1 MKKSKIAAGVL
12 LLAMGLTPVNSGL
25 SYADD
30 IEETQVETS
39 AEEKDTNKELSD
51 ELIKNT
57 NEELNT
63 ETKDVTD
70 DDKNAN
76 NNEDEF
82 EISDPISVDNQQASA
97 DENGFSVDEYI
108 DEKVK
113 EIEATKLYK
122 IASADEIKT
131 FDEAIEKLKAEYKDQ
146 GEDKTAEL
154 DEKIEK
160 AQADLGRT
168 VVFAKPVRTRLRVL
182 SKIADNKLA
191 KEKDSELEKAN
202 NKAKDLIH
210 NKNSNLDDLYTAS
223 ENLVKLVGTYT
234 LDKDSLDETYNKG
247 GYPSD
252 LLETFTE
259 KDYKRGLD
267 ELELEKEAYLEDSK
281 RYSEDSLKQLEEGE
295 QLVTDQ
301 AKIVKVY
308 KKALEDLKNA
318 EGLDGINEKIN
329 ALTQPAY
336 DMDNMVIQ
344 YNKNVKDK
352 AEAEDKLQKD
362 IEKALDDADF
372 KENEAYKRTSTKNK
386 DNYKEAYNKLEE
398 KKTSEN
404 LKALNDI
411 KKEIK
416 TNTFSAKLAE
426 LRSAIE
432 NPENKSVSDAKF
444 KEIKQEYLDML
455 DEIEADETK
464 TLDDL
469 KDFEDNQ
476 LPKYYD
482 RINPSST
489 PRKQK
494 RKVVTKKSKGKV
506 RTGVESI
513 LPIAGGVAVVAA
525 IALFLTGKK
534 K

>member
-39 AEEKDTNKELSD
+39 AEEKDTNKELND

-63 ETKDVTD
+63 QTKDVTD
-70 DDKNAN
+70 DDKNTN
-76 NNEDEF
+76 KTEDDL
-82 EISDPISVDNQQASA
+82 EISDPISEDNQQASA
-97 DENGFSVDEYI
+97 DENDFSVDKYI

-131 FDEAIEKLKAEYKDQ
+131 FDEAIKKLKAEYKDQ

-202 NKAKDLIH
+202 NKAKELIYS
-210 NKNSNLDDLYTAS
+210 KNTSPDDLYTAS

-234 LDKDSLDETYNKG
+234 LDKNSLDESYNKG

-267 ELELEKEAYLEDSK
+267 ELKLEKEAYLEDSK
-281 RYSEDSLKQLEEGE
+281 RYEDSLKQLEEGE
-295 QLVTDQ
+295 QLVTNQ
-301 AKIVKVY
+301 AQIVKAY

-336 DMDNMVIQ
+336 DMDNIVIQ
-344 YNKNVKDK
+344 YNKKVKDK
-352 AEAEDKLQKD
+352 AESEDKLQKD

-386 DNYKEAYNKLEE
+386 DNYKEAYNKLKEN
-398 KKTSEN
+398 KTSEN

-411 KKEIK
+411 KEEIK

-426 LRSAIE
+426 LRAAID
-432 NPENKSVSDAKF
+432 NPENKSVSDSKF

-455 DEIEADETK
+455 DEIESDETK

-469 KDFEDNQ
+469 KDFEEKQ

-489 PRKQK
+489 PRREQK

-525 IALFLTGKK
+525 IALFLTRKK

>member
-30 IEETQVETS
+30 IEETQVEEITQTEPTDKETEDKAS
-39 AEEKDTNKELSD
+39 EDTNKNGE
-51 ELIKNT
+51 N
-57 NEELNT
+57 
-63 ETKDVTD
+63 KDQL
-70 DDKNAN
+70 
-76 NNEDEF
+76 
-82 EISDPISVDNQQASA
+82 EISEEKEIENQQANEVEPLVE
-97 DENGFSVDEYI
+97 DFSMEEFI
-108 DEKVK
+108 NNKVS
-113 EIEATKLYK
+113 EISTTKLYK
-122 IASADEIKT
+122 IATSEELTAFNTNIESLKT
-131 FDEAIEKLKAEYKDQ
+131 ESKDL
-146 GEDKTAEL
+146 GEDKSEEVANKI
-154 DEKIEK
+154 DEYSKV
-160 AQADLGRT
+160 LGRT
-168 VVFAKPVRTRLRVL
+168 VVFAKPYKTRLRIL
-182 SKIADNKLA
+182 TKIADNKLA
-191 KEKDSELEKAN
+191 KEKSEDLSKAN
-202 NKAKDLIH
+202 KEAKDLIYA
-210 NKNSNLDDLYTAS
+210 KDTSLDSLSDAGQKLLDL
-223 ENLVKLVGTYT
+223 LGTYD
-234 LDKDSLDETYNKG
+234 LDNESLKDIYKLD
-247 GYPSD
+247 GYPGEVIES
-252 LLETFTE
+252 FTE
-259 KDYKRGLD
+259 NDFARGLD
-267 ELELEKEAYLEDSK
+267 ELELEKEAYLSDAK
-281 RYSEDSLKQLEEGE
+281 RYEDSLKQLEEGE

-301 AKIVKVY
+301 AKIVKAY
-308 KKALEDLKNA
+308 KKALEELKNA
-318 EGLDGINEKIN
+318 EGLDDINEKIN

-336 DMDNMVIQ
+336 DMDNMVVQ
-344 YNKNVKDK
+344 YNKKVKEK
-352 AEAEDKLQKD
+352 AESEEKLQKD

-386 DNYKEAYNKLEE
+386 DNYKEAYNKLKEN
-398 KKTSEN
+398 KTSEN

-411 KKEIK
+411 KEEIK
-416 TNTFSAKLAE
+416 TNTFSVKLAE

-432 NPENKSVSDAKF
+432 NPENKSVSDSKF

-469 KDFEDNQ
+469 KDFEDEQ

-482 RINPSST
+482 RINQTSKQT

-525 IALFLTGKK
+525 IALFLTRKK

>member
-30 IEETQVETS
+30 IDQVQVEENTQEENTQTEPTDKETEDKAS
-39 AEEKDTNKELSD
+39 EDTNTTGENKDQLEISEEK
-51 ELIKNT
+51 
-57 NEELNT
+57 
-63 ETKDVTD
+63 
-70 DDKNAN
+70 
-76 NNEDEF
+76 
-82 EISDPISVDNQQASA
+82 EIENQQANEVEPLVE
-97 DENGFSVDEYI
+97 DFSMEEFI
-108 DEKVK
+108 NNKVS
-113 EIEATKLYK
+113 EISATKLYK
-122 IASADEIKT
+122 IATSEELTAFNTNIESLKT
-131 FDEAIEKLKAEYKDQ
+131 GSKDL
-146 GEDKTAEL
+146 GEDKSEEV
-154 DEKIEK
+154 DNKIEEYSK
-160 AQADLGRT
+160 VLGKT
-168 VVFAKPVRTRLRVL
+168 VVFAKPYRTRLRIL
-182 SKIADNKLA
+182 TKIADNKLA
-191 KEKDSELEKAN
+191 KEKNEDLSKAN
-202 NKAKDLIH
+202 KEAKDLIYA
-210 NKNSNLDDLYTAS
+210 KDTSLDSLSDAGQKLLDL
-223 ENLVKLVGTYT
+223 LGTYE
-234 LDKDSLDETYNKG
+234 LDAESLGEINKLG
-247 GYPSD
+247 GYPGEVIDS
-252 LLETFTE
+252 FTE
-259 KDYKRGLD
+259 DDFVRGLD
-267 ELELEKEAYLEDSK
+267 ELELEKEAYLSDAK

-301 AKIVKVY
+301 AKIVKAY
-308 KKALEDLKNA
+308 KKALEELKNA
-318 EGLDGINEKIN
+318 EGLDDINEKIN

-336 DMDNMVIQ
+336 DMDNMVVQ
-344 YNKNVKDK
+344 YNKKVKEK
-352 AEAEDKLQKD
+352 AESEEKLQKD

-372 KENEAYKRTSTKNK
+372 KENEAYKRTSSENK
-386 DNYKEAYNKLEE
+386 DKYKKAYNKLKEN
-398 KKTSEN
+398 KTSEN

-411 KKEIK
+411 KEEIK
-416 TNTFSAKLAE
+416 TNTFSVKLAE

-432 NPENKSVSDAKF
+432 NPENKSVSDSKF

-469 KDFEDNQ
+469 KDFEDEQ

-482 RINPSST
+482 RINQTSKQT

-525 IALFLTGKK
+525 IALFLTRKK

>member
-30 IEETQVETS
+30 IDQVQVEENTQEENTQTEPTDKETEDKAS
-39 AEEKDTNKELSD
+39 EDTNTTGENKDQLEISEEKEM
-51 ELIKNT
+51 E
-57 NEELNT
+57 
-63 ETKDVTD
+63 
-70 DDKNAN
+70 
-76 NNEDEF
+76 
-82 EISDPISVDNQQASA
+82 NQQANEVEPLVE
-97 DENGFSVDEYI
+97 DFSMEEFI
-108 DEKVK
+108 NNKVS
-113 EIEATKLYK
+113 EISATKLYK
-122 IASADEIKT
+122 IATSEELTAFNTNIESLKT
-131 FDEAIEKLKAEYKDQ
+131 GSKDL
-146 GEDKTAEL
+146 GEDKSEEV
-154 DEKIEK
+154 DNKIEEYSK
-160 AQADLGRT
+160 VLGKT
-168 VVFAKPVRTRLRVL
+168 VVFAKPYRTRLRIL
-182 SKIADNKLA
+182 TKIADNKLA
-191 KEKDSELEKAN
+191 KEKNENLSKAN
-202 NKAKDLIH
+202 KEAKDLIYA
-210 NKNSNLDDLYTAS
+210 KDTSLDSLSDAGQKLLDL
-223 ENLVKLVGTYT
+223 LGTYD
-234 LDKDSLDETYNKG
+234 LDNESLKDIYKLD
-247 GYPSD
+247 GYPGEVIES
-252 LLETFTE
+252 FTE
-259 KDYKRGLD
+259 NDFARGLD
-267 ELELEKEAYLEDSK
+267 ELELEKEAYLSDAK
-281 RYSEDSLKQLEEGE
+281 RYEDSLKQLEEGE

-301 AKIVKVY
+301 AKIVKAY
-308 KKALEDLKNA
+308 KKALEELKNA
-318 EGLDGINEKIN
+318 EGLDDINEKIN

-336 DMDNMVIQ
+336 DMDNMVVQ
-344 YNKNVKDK
+344 YNNKVKEK
-352 AEAEDKLQKD
+352 AESEEKLQKD

-372 KENEAYKRTSTKNK
+372 KENEAYKRTSSENK
-386 DNYKEAYNKLEE
+386 DKYKKAYDKLKEN
-398 KKTSEN
+398 KTSEN

-411 KKEIK
+411 KEEIK
-416 TNTFSAKLAE
+416 TNTFSVKLAE

-432 NPENKSVSDAKF
+432 NPENKSVSDSKF

-482 RINPSST
+482 RINQTSKQT

-525 IALFLTGKK
+525 IALFLTRKK